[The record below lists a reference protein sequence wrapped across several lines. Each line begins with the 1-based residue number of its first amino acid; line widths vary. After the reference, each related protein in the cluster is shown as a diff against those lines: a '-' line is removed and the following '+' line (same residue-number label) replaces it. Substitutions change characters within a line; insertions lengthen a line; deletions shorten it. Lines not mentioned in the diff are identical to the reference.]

1 MQPEERVTAFI
12 ADYHRS
18 HTELKKHPADHQ
30 QFDRW
35 DELVEAL
42 NEAHFVDY
50 GGRELARSISGGA
63 SPHMLAIEPI
73 VSVKRSGDRV
83 FVETRVDE
91 AVETFY
97 EYELRAVASSDWRIV
112 KLREFLD
119 CADVPF
125 LDEDERARFED
136 PKIRPLRKLSNEE
149 ASFDGAAL
157 FAAGRSVKL
166 EQNVQ
171 SIDVHAVGTLN
182 VTTGAL
188 AVGDLAYG
196 AYTLSPVGQRVPP
209 GNYAAEAA
217 TAFGRNLAVR
227 VRFSDQKVVRWHPAD
242 MEDGGHVVGVDAGNV
257 AIMDVAAIMTLNA
270 RDKERTLERYT
281 EACQRPRSL
290 MLSLVGTND
299 TVIADSGWGD
309 GSYPVYWGV
318 DESDQPVVLLVDF
331 RLLPE

>member
-1 MQPEERVTAFI
+1 MQPEERVEAFI

-18 HTELKKHPADHQ
+18 HTELKKHKADHKE
-30 QFDRW
+30 FDRW
-35 DELVEAL
+35 QTLVEAL
-42 NEAHFVDY
+42 DEAHFVDY
-50 GGRELARSISGGA
+50 GGRELANVISGT
-63 SPHMLAIEPI
+63 SPHTLVIEPI

-97 EYELRAVASSDWRIV
+97 EYELREVAGGDWRIV

-119 CADVPF
+119 SADEPF
-125 LDEDERARFED
+125 VDEDERARFED
-136 PKIRPLRKLSNEE
+136 PKIRPLGKLSSEE
-149 ASFDGAAL
+149 ANFDGTVL
-157 FAAGRSVKL
+157 FTAGRSVKL
-166 EQNVQ
+166 EDDVESIVVQ
-171 SIDVHAVGTLN
+171 AVGALN
-182 VTTGAL
+182 VTTGIL

-196 AYTLSPVGQRVPP
+196 AHVLSPVGQRVPP

-227 VRFSDQKVVRWHPAD
+227 VRFSAQEVVKWHPAD
-242 MEDGGHVVGVDAGNV
+242 MGDGGHVVGVDAGNV

-318 DESDQPVVLLVDF
+318 DANDKPVVLLVDF
-331 RLLPE
+331 RLLPA